1 MADGATFIS
10 AIVGF
15 GIVIVAGAMLGAGSH
30 TVLTGLF
37 ATQGARDWPT
47 GVQEE
52 DAPHFDF
59 SHRSDPTADASIA
72 GRAIADDPAWARIED
87 LYEGPLR

>member
-1 MADGATFIS
+1 MADGAMFIS
-10 AIVGF
+10 AIIGF
-15 GIVIVAGAMLGAGSH
+15 GIVIVAGAMLWAGSH

-37 ATQGARDWPT
+37 AAQGSRDWPT

-72 GRAIADDPAWARIED
+72 GRALAEEPGCARIED

>member
-1 MADGATFIS
+1 MADGPTFIS

-15 GIVIVAGAMLGAGSH
+15 GIVIVAGAMLGAGSPN
-30 TVLTGLF
+30 VLTGLF
-37 ATQGARDWPT
+37 AAQGARDWPT

-59 SHRSDPTADASIA
+59 THHRDPTAATSTA
-72 GRAIADDPAWARIED
+72 GQLLADDPSWAEVED